1 MVTLTAY
8 YTANV
13 KEPPWIVVVNATIMQ
28 SWESEAGGYIV
39 GGAFGKAIAK
49 HDISCHFPGMVR
61 AYYVADHDTIYRH
74 IKPGDY
80 WTWDGKW
87 KLHVMEDR
95 CFYPDSTA
103 YYGYP
108 NVYAVH
114 ASCWGGMCS

>member
-74 IKPGDY
+74 IKPGDF
-80 WTWDGKW
+80 WTWDGTWRLQLK
-87 KLHVMEDR
+87 
-95 CFYPDSTA
+95 
-103 YYGYP
+103 
-108 NVYAVH
+108 
-114 ASCWGGMCS
+114 ASPFKGGDEPLKTPVSPVLGGDEGCV